1 MKITHEKTKAL
12 VLDALELIKEQAKV
26 AKTFK
31 TALAEVETNQDYSE
45 LYKKEQIEKLRTG
58 YIAKYNEAKEKI
70 SEKLNAIL
78 DAEVEQENILEFDV
92 PEFSNTLAA
101 INASEGKLP
110 YEVIDNIKI
119 NFAGQYQA
127 LNTIVS
133 ALKRYGIDLSGYGY
147 ENYLK
152 SASNYVSEL
161 QIKVENIE
169 LSKDATLFS
178 LRDVFDEF
186 VTFAETRGIKLSSDA
201 TLFIELSEEEKQDF
215 LTRRAMGLE

>member
-1 MKITHEKTKAL
+1 M
-12 VLDALELIKEQAKV
+12 
-26 AKTFK
+26 
-31 TALAEVETNQDYSE
+31 
-45 LYKKEQIEKLRTG
+45 
-58 YIAKYNEAKEKI
+58 
-70 SEKLNAIL
+70 
-78 DAEVEQENILEFDV
+78 
-92 PEFSNTLAA
+92 AA

-110 YEVIDNIKI
+110 YEVIDNIKF

-127 LNTIVS
+127 LNTIVA
-133 ALKRYGIDLSGYGY
+133 ALKRYGVDLSGYGY

-178 LRDVFDEF
+178 LRDLFDEIII
-186 VTFAETRGIKLSSDA
+186 FAETRGIKLNADDA
-201 TLFIELSEEEKQDF
+201 LFGELSEEEKQDF